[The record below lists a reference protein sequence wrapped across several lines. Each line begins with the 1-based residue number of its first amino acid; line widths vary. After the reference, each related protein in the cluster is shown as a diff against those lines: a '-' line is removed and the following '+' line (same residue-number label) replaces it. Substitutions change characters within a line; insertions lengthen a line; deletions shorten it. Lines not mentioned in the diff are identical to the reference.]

1 MEHLHNPEALSCDV
15 VAQMLE
21 SPFDD
26 MPLTNRQK
34 DVIHRHAQNCRD
46 CQNLL
51 GIMHGLRNFSDTLQ
65 VADFNEKI
73 SSVQKQWQ
81 NLRPSH
87 PVRAPRLFVWVASFA
102 AAALLLF
109 GLWQLWGVWGA
120 PEFREPSAF
129 TVPCT
134 PAVLVSPVDDV
145 HITYCREL
153 TTPRTTIRNGA
164 VAVILTYGSVA
175 LYVNPERINPQT
187 VTVYT
192 PSGEVRVKGTV
203 FAVHVNKQDERVE
216 VFRGT
221 VELWTPN
228 ADNPSLN
235 ISAGT
240 GATIS
245 SLRKYALKNPIREQL
260 VIALKEQHA
269 GKSES
274 HEAVRD
280 AAVSDEVTRIKS
292 SGKLNSV
299 TIENN
304 PEPTPGEEKKPVRTS
319 TGRVESMESLL
330 EAARFCL
337 IENDWTCAKKRY
349 SETLRRHPHHPAISA
364 VRISLAKLELRR
376 LNSPQKALGHYNTY
390 LQKNPSGPLVEEA
403 LLGTANAHRQMKNTR
418 EEIAALRRLL
428 SEFPNSVMALKVKH
442 RLAQLE
448 ADQPG

>member
-15 VAQMLE
+15 VVQMLE
-21 SPFDD
+21 SSFDD
-26 MPLTNRQK
+26 TPLTNRQK

-51 GIMHGLRNFSDTLQ
+51 GIMHGLRNFSDTLE
-65 VADFNEKI
+65 VADFDEKI

-81 NLRPSH
+81 HLRPSY
-87 PVRAPRLFVWVASFA
+87 PVRAPRRFIWVASFA

-109 GLWQLWGVWGA
+109 GLWQLWGLRGA
-120 PEFREPSAF
+120 SESRQPSAF
-129 TVPCT
+129 AVPCT
-134 PAVLVSPVDDV
+134 PAVLVSPVDGV
-145 HITYCREL
+145 HIAYCREL
-153 TTPRTTIRNGA
+153 TTPPTTTRNDA
-164 VAVILTYGSVA
+164 VVVSLTRGSVA
-175 LYVNPERINPQT
+175 LSVDPERNNPQP
-187 VTVYT
+187 VTVQT
-192 PSGEVRVKGTV
+192 PGGEVRVKGTV
-203 FAVHVNKQDERVE
+203 FAVHVTEQDERVE

-235 ISAGT
+235 VSAGT
-240 GATIS
+240 GATIPS
-245 SLRKYALKNPIREQL
+245 PRKYTLKKPIREQL

-269 GKSES
+269 GKSAS
-274 HEAVRD
+274 HETVRD
-280 AAVSDEVTRIKS
+280 AAVSDEVTRIQS
-292 SGKLNSV
+292 SEKLNSV
-299 TIENN
+299 AIDNT
-304 PEPTPGEEKKPVRTS
+304 PEPTPQGDKKTVRTS
-319 TGRVESMESLL
+319 AGHVESMESLL

-337 IENDWTCAKKRY
+337 IENDWTCAQERY
-349 SETLRRHPHHPAISA
+349 SEALRRHPHHPAISA

-428 SEFPNSVMALKVKH
+428 SEFPNSVMALKVQH
-442 RLAQLE
+442 RLTQLE
-448 ADQPG
+448 ADQPR